1 LLWGWKENGGGGSDP
16 QEELFLL
23 LDEGLGLPRRWKAT
37 LLILIPKDPKEVGEY
52 RLISLCTTLYK
63 IVTKILANP
72 LKNVLHYLISDEQGA
87 LVPGRQISEN
97 IMLAQEIVHSLK
109 QAPASQALM
118 LVKADMESI
127 LLVTTIPL
135 ARMSWSFL
143 EAVLTHYGLPRQWIQ
158 WAMACIT
165 GPSFS
170 VMVNGTLAGSFESKT
185 GLRQGCPLS
194 PYLFIL
200 GADVLSR
207 LLHRAAEARLLQGL
221 PMPTGKPPLT
231 HLLFADLTAHCLRMQ
246 LKVTARHCVNA
257 CWSTASNR
265 ANG

>member
-135 ARMSWSFL
+135 AWLNGIFRSFL
-143 EAVLTHYGLPRQWIQ
+143 WGHHQGGRKIHYIDWQTICFPNDSSI
-158 WAMACIT
+158 
-165 GPSFS
+165 
-170 VMVNGTLAGSFESKT
+170 
-185 GLRQGCPLS
+185 
-194 PYLFIL
+194 
-200 GADVLSR
+200 
-207 LLHRAAEARLLQGL
+207 
-221 PMPTGKPPLT
+221 
-231 HLLFADLTAHCLRMQ
+231 
-246 LKVTARHCVNA
+246 
-257 CWSTASNR
+257 STP
-265 ANG
+265 G